1 MDRKERL
8 LSLFDAS
15 GVGLEIGPSFNPLLP
30 KRDGHNVETLDQLSA
45 ADLREKYRN
54 APNVDL
60 SAIEEVDY
68 LSDGGSILKLIDKPG
83 HYDYIVASHVIEH
96 TTDLLGFVS
105 DCEQL
110 LKSTG
115 ILVLSVP
122 DKRFAFDCLRPCST
136 TGQVL
141 QAHLEQRKR
150 HTPGQV
156 FDEVAYNCLRAGA
169 GAWTREDT
177 GPLAFFRPLADAQE
191 VFEELRHRDRFH
203 DIHAWQFTP
212 STFRLIMSDLAG
224 IGAIGLREK
233 SFEDTVEYEFLV
245 SLSKA
250 GAGCPVDRLT
260 LARQA
265 VTEQN
270 AIRVDEVTQGDTAH
284 PGPEGQIT
292 NATSPGSTSP

>member
-1 MDRKERL
+1 MHMNRKERL
-8 LSLFDAS
+8 FSLFDAT

-30 KRDGHNVETLDQLSA
+30 KRDGYNVETLDHLSA
-45 ADLREKYRN
+45 ADLRGKYKN
-54 APNVDL
+54 APGVDL

-68 LSDGGSILKLIDKPG
+68 LSDGGSIFKLIGKPE

-96 TTDLLGFVS
+96 TTDLLGFLS

-110 LKSTG
+110 LNRTG
-115 ILVLSVP
+115 ILVLAVP
-122 DKRFAFDCLRPCST
+122 DKRFSFDCLRPCST
-136 TGQVL
+136 AGQIL
-141 QAHLEQRKR
+141 QAHLEQRQR

-156 FDEVAYNCLRAGA
+156 FDEIAYNCLRAGA
-169 GAWTREDT
+169 GAWKRRDA
-177 GPLAFFRPLADAQE
+177 GALAFFRPLSDAHA
-191 VFEELRHRDRFH
+191 VFEELRHHDHFH

-250 GAGCPVDRLT
+250 GSGCPVERLT

-265 VTEQN
+265 VIEQN
-270 AIRVDEVTQGDTAH
+270 AIRVA
-284 PGPEGQIT
+284 
-292 NATSPGSTSP
+292 

>member
-8 LSLFDAS
+8 LSLFDAT

-30 KRDGHNVETLDQLSA
+30 KRDGYDVETLDHLSA
-45 ADLREKYRN
+45 ADLREKYKN
-54 APNVDL
+54 ASVDL

-68 LSDGGSILKLIDKPG
+68 LSDGGSIRELIGKPE

-110 LKSTG
+110 LKRTG
-115 ILVLSVP
+115 LLVLAVP
-122 DKRFAFDCLRPCST
+122 DKRFCFDCLRPCST
-136 TGQVL
+136 SGQIL

-156 FDEVAYNCLRAGA
+156 FDEIAYNCLRAGA
-169 GAWTREDT
+169 GAWTLEAA
-177 GPLAFFRPLADAQE
+177 GALAFARPLSDAHA
-191 VFEELRHRDRFH
+191 VFEELRHHDHFH

-224 IGAIGLREK
+224 IGAISLREK
-233 SFEDTVEYEFLV
+233 SFEDTVGFEFFV
-245 SLSKA
+245 SLSKT
-250 GAGCPVDRLT
+250 GSGCPVDRLT
-260 LARQA
+260 LARRA
-265 VTEQN
+265 VLEQN
-270 AIRVDEVTQGDTAH
+270 AINVDE
-284 PGPEGQIT
+284 
-292 NATSPGSTSP
+292 S